1 MAAYAL
7 VYVAADNTAD
17 FPVHLQVTDSL
28 SWLREGF
35 AAEELLDGPLEKGA
49 FVKLRADMAQYRI
62 DAFEVPLAQR
72 RKKLLLADM
81 DATIVEEETLD
92 EIAAYAGLK
101 DEIAAITARAM
112 RGDMDFHEA
121 LRARVAMLAG
131 LPVSV
136 LGETL
141 SHMTLTTGA
150 RDMVQVMRHYGA
162 TCVLVSGGFTYF
174 TAAIAAQCG
183 FHHNHGNRLGIDDE
197 GGLLNGDVAAPILD
211 KEAKKIFLSEYTTRL
226 GIDAMETMAVGDGAN
241 DIPMLTTA
249 GLGVGYRP
257 KPLVKE
263 HVQNCIDYSDHYALL
278 YMQGYTWDDIQR
290 ALSAETK
297 V

>member
-1 MAAYAL
+1 MNSHAL
-7 VYVAADNTAD
+7 VYVAAEYAANL
-17 FPVHLQVTDSL
+17 PVHLKVTNSF
-28 SWLREGF
+28 SWLREGY
-35 AAEELLDGPLEKGA
+35 AAEEILDRPLDKA
-49 FVKLRADMAQYRI
+49 SFVQLRADMAQYQI
-62 DAFEVPLAQR
+62 DIFEVPLEQR

-81 DATIVEEETLD
+81 DATIVQEETLD
-92 EIAAYAGLK
+92 EIAAFAGLK
-101 DEIAAITARAM
+101 NEIATITAQAM
-112 RGDMDFHEA
+112 RGEIDFHEA
-121 LRARVAMLAG
+121 LCARVAMLAG

-141 SHMTLTTGA
+141 SHMTLTAGA

-162 TCVLVSGGFTYF
+162 TCVLVSGGFTFF
-174 TAAIAAQCG
+174 TAAIAEQCG
-183 FHHNHGNRLGIDDE
+183 FHHDHGNRLGFDDE
-197 GGLLNGDVAAPILD
+197 GGRLNGDIAAPILD
-211 KEAKKIFLSEYTTRL
+211 KEAKKRFLTEYTNLL
-226 GIDAMETMAVGDGAN
+226 GIDAMETIAVGDGAN

-263 HVQNCIDYSDHYALL
+263 HVQNCIECTNHHALL
-278 YMQGYTWDDIQR
+278 YMQGYTWDEIQR